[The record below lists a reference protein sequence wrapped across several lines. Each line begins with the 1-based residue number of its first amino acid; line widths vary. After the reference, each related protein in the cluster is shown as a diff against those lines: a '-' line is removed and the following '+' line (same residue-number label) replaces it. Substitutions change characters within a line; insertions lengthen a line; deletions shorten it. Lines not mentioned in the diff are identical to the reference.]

1 MAKVL
6 TIVSTGAKTTV
17 SGVIGVKGAAETQ
30 YRDGYVNL
38 TPENIGFTIVE
49 VNEPEGTLSADE
61 LGLLKDNLFNCMG
74 YGPDNSKGYIF
85 RLISI
90 EDGGDW
96 RYGAIKEDLTG
107 IMIISVDPDTG
118 DYLYSYEESHTET
131 QIETI
136 TEDVEAITQ
145 DVETIT
151 SDIADIQEEIASLKI
166 NGGEID

>member
-6 TIVSTGAKTTV
+6 TIVSTGAKTAV

-90 EDGGDW
+90 EDSGDW

-107 IMIISVDPDTG
+107 IMIISVDPVTG

-136 TEDVEAITQ
+136 TQDIEAITT
-145 DVETIT
+145 DV
-151 SDIADIQEEIASLKI
+151 ADIQEEIASLKI
-166 NGGEID
+166 NGGEIE